1 MMRGMISSGF
11 MEGHGDVIFAR
22 WAYSDDDNV
31 SRLLLMG
38 EEAVESL
45 AFDLSSSKAANN
57 ASSLLSS

>member
-1 MMRGMISSGF
+1 MRGMISSGF
-11 MEGHGDVIFAR
+11 KEGHGDVTFAR
-22 WAYSDDDNV
+22 WAYSDDDNDV

-38 EEAVESL
+38 EVAVESL

>member
-11 MEGHGDVIFAR
+11 MEGHGDVTFAR
-22 WAYSDDDNV
+22 WAYSDDNV

-45 AFDLSSSKAANN
+45 AFDLSSSKAAKS